1 MNVYKKVKRMMDM
14 FFSLFL
20 IFIISPFFILVLIIV
35 SLDLRGWPFFYQKRA
50 GLYGKKFN
58 VIKLKTMRDLQDNNG
73 QLLPDDIRLT
83 KLGHLLRQ
91 YSLDE
96 LPQLINVLKG
106 DMSFVGPRPFLYEY
120 MDVYT
125 KDEKK
130 RHNVRPGISG
140 WAQVNGR
147 NSISWKDKFRLD
159 LYYVEN
165 ISWYLD
171 LKILYLTLIKIFKI
185 SDINQKSNL
194 TMEKYNGKN

>member
-20 IFIISPFFILVLIIV
+20 IFIISPFFILVMIIV

-106 DMSFVGPRPFLYEY
+106 DMSFIGPRPFLYEY

-165 ISWYLD
+165 VSWYLD